1 MVWHDKDQET
11 QRNLDYLGTNM
22 AAWEDHR
29 KKHNSKTR
37 ESLGKEYIAEMDVI
51 EDVDGPYED
60 IPTSVT
66 VSGDQWWMRYFGLTE
81 ALPWPQEGVYD
92 DNTPQTCR
100 NTKRADLN
108 LPAHDEDHAND
119 GQTTLERNVVDT
131 QSDFLLWGGKAATNI
146 FCDKMALQ

>member
-1 MVWHDKDQET
+1 
-11 QRNLDYLGTNM
+11 M

-66 VSGDQWWMRYFGLTE
+66 VTGDEWWMRYFGLTE

-100 NTKRADLN
+100 NTQRSNMN
-108 LPAHDEDHAND
+108 LSVHDEDHAD
-119 GQTTLERNVVDT
+119 EGQTTLERNVVDT
-131 QSDFLLWGGKAATNI
+131 QSDVREPVMRTRDQGYVTNMI
-146 FCDKMALQ
+146 RAGTGRRGTFA